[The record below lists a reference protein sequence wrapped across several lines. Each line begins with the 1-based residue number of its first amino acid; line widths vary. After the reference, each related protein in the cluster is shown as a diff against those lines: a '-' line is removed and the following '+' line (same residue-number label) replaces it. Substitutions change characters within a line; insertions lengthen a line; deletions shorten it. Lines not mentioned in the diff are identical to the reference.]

1 MQSKN
6 DVDELLNNYESETNQ
21 YKEAE
26 NRNKCFLEY
35 CNKQI
40 GDSITKVW
48 TEHPHISENYI
59 EAIYQ
64 DFPHENQIDS

>member
-35 CNKQI
+35 CKMQI
-40 GDSITKVW
+40 DDSITKVG

-64 DFPHENQIDS
+64 DFPHENQIDP

>member
-6 DVDELLNNYESETNQ
+6 DVDELLNNYESKTNQ

-40 GDSITKVW
+40 GDSITRNRAPSYFRKLYR
-48 TEHPHISENYI
+48 SYLSR
-59 EAIYQ
+59 
-64 DFPHENQIDS
+64 FSS